1 VFCRSAIEAACS
13 EAITRRRLA
22 EGEDYAAIESLLD
35 STRGLLE
42 LLALALFDD
51 VSRTKDVVSRLDKGI
66 GRWAVSAYR
75 GVQDASHKP
84 MAREALSSLVEDS
97 ERLARGLVRL
107 P

>member
-1 VFCRSAIEAACS
+1 
-13 EAITRRRLA
+13 
-22 EGEDYAAIESLLD
+22 LD
-35 STRGLLE
+35 STNGLAQ

-51 VSRTKDVVSRLDKGI
+51 ISRTKDVASRLERGI
-66 GRWAVSAYR
+66 GRWAVSAFR

-84 MAREALSSLVEDS
+84 MGREALLSLVENS